1 MGFPSNLVKIIMKCV
16 TTVSFSILINGQAID
31 AFIPQR
37 GLRQGDPLYP
47 YLFILCVEV
56 LYDLLTKGQKEG
68 SFHGIQ
74 IAPNSPL
81 YLICSLRMIV
91 YSSASLTLKRLISFS
106 KLCSCMRVCQGR
118 KLIWTS
124 LKWFSVPA

>member
-74 IAPNSPL
+74 IAPNSP
-81 YLICSLRMIV
+81 Y
-91 YSSASLTLKRLISFS
+91 ISFV
-106 KLCSCMRVCQGR
+106 LCG
-118 KLIWTS
+118 
-124 LKWFSVPA
+124 